1 MKQTKLKKKT
11 FDDLSKNTHTS
22 TQRLHVI
29 NTHTHTQKLTKI
41 KEQQQQMKAI
51 SNENKINLVGLSDDK
66 LIYIY
71 KKMIIRNINI
81 F

>member
-1 MKQTKLKKKT
+1 
-11 FDDLSKNTHTS
+11 
-22 TQRLHVI
+22 
-29 NTHTHTQKLTKI
+29 
-41 KEQQQQMKAI
+41 MKAI

-81 F
+81 FWSEVNEENQNTHKHMLYYTTKNQMEKSVYKKNIINIHIKEVFWL